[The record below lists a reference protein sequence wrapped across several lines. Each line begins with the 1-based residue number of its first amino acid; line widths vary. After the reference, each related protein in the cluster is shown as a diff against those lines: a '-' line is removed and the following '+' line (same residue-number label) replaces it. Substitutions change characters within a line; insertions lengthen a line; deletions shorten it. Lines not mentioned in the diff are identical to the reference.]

1 MSAIEPRS
9 RIDTDPRFSRRR
21 HAVARLRRRKLLVH
35 AALVLGVAA
44 LVWIAFFSPLLT
56 VSDVVV
62 VGGAG
67 HVTAADITTIARLD
81 ERRNLLLL
89 STTEVAQ
96 AVRGLAWVKR
106 AEVDRKL
113 PGTLRVKI
121 VERVPALAL
130 QASEARWT
138 IDRQGHVLAPGA
150 PKRLA
155 TVAAVS
161 DEEVVVG
168 ERVTSAEVQ
177 GALAVFRIIPDR
189 LRRNLEAIFVPGSE
203 RISLSLES
211 GLLIR
216 LGAAEKLRAKSSVLT
231 ALLGRIRHEGVGVGY
246 VDVRVPTSP
255 AVGPAPTP

>member
-1 MSAIEPRS
+1 MSVIEGPARVN
-9 RIDTDPRFSRRR
+9 TDPRFNRRR
-21 HAVARLRRRKLLVH
+21 HAVARLRRRRLLIQ
-35 AALVLGVAA
+35 AAVVLGVAV
-44 LVWIAFFSPLLT
+44 LVWIAFFSPLLK
-56 VSDVVV
+56 VSNVEV
-62 VGGAG
+62 VGGG
-67 HVTAADITTIARLD
+67 HVTGADISAIARLD
-81 ERRNLLLL
+81 EGRNLLLM

-113 PGTLRVKI
+113 PGTLQVNI

-138 IDRQGHVLAPGA
+138 IDRRGHVLAPGA
-150 PKRLA
+150 PKRLP

-161 DEEVVVG
+161 DEAIVVG
-168 ERVTSAEVQ
+168 ERVTAAEVQ
-177 GALAVFRIIPDR
+177 GALAVFRTLPDR
-189 LRRNLEAIFVPGSE
+189 LRHNLEAIFAPGSE

-231 ALLGRIRHEGVGVGY
+231 ALLARIKREGVAVGY

-255 AVGPAPTP
+255 AVGPSPSS

>member
-1 MSAIEPRS
+1 MSVIEERS
-9 RIDTDPRFSRRR
+9 RVDTDPRFSRRR

-35 AALVLGVAA
+35 AAFVLGVAA
-44 LVWIAFFSPLLT
+44 LVWIVFFSPLLT
-56 VSDVVV
+56 VSDVEV
-62 VGGAG
+62 VGGG
-67 HVTAADITTIARLD
+67 HVTAADITTIAGLD
-81 ERRNLLLL
+81 ERRNLLLM

-113 PGTLRVKI
+113 PGTLRVNI

-161 DEEVVVG
+161 DEEIVVG

-189 LRRNLEAIFVPGSE
+189 LRRNVEAIFAPGSE

-231 ALLGRIRHEGVGVGY
+231 ALLGRIRSEGVGVGY

>member
-1 MSAIEPRS
+1 MSVIEQRP

-35 AALVLGVAA
+35 AAFILGLAA
-44 LVWIAFFSPLLT
+44 TVWMAFFSPLLI
-56 VSDVVV
+56 VSRVEV
-62 VGGAG
+62 VGGG
-67 HVTAADITTIARLD
+67 HVSAADIRTIASLD
-81 ERRNLLLL
+81 EPRNLLLL

-96 AVRGLAWVKR
+96 AVRKLAWVKR

-113 PGTLRVKI
+113 PGTLRVHI

-130 QASEARWT
+130 QADEARWS
-138 IDRQGHVLAPGA
+138 IDRRGHVLAPGA

-161 DEEVVVG
+161 DEAIAVG
-168 ERVTSAEVQ
+168 ERVTSAEVK

-189 LRRNLEAIFVPGSE
+189 LRRNLEAIFAPGSE
-203 RISLSLES
+203 RISLSLRS

-216 LGAAEKLRAKSSVLT
+216 LGAAEKLRAKSSVLS
-231 ALLGRIRHEGVGVGY
+231 ALLERVRREGVGVGY

>member
-1 MSAIEPRS
+1 MSVIEQRS

-21 HAVARLRRRKLLVH
+21 HAVARLRRRKLLAH
-35 AALVLGVAA
+35 AAVAGGVAA
-44 LVWIAFFSPLLT
+44 IVWIAFFSPLLT
-56 VSDVVV
+56 VSEVEV
-62 VGGAG
+62 VGGG
-67 HVTAADITTIARLD
+67 HVTAADITSIARLD

-96 AVRGLAWVKR
+96 AVRELAWVKH

-113 PGTLRVKI
+113 PGTLRVNI
-121 VERVPALAL
+121 AERVPALAL

-138 IDRQGHVLAPGA
+138 IDRRGHVLAPGA
-150 PKRLA
+150 PRRLP

-161 DEEVVVG
+161 EEEIVVG
-168 ERVTSAEVQ
+168 ERVTASEVQ
-177 GALAVFRIIPDR
+177 GALAVFRTIPDR
-189 LRRNLEAIFVPGSE
+189 LRRNLEAIFAPGSE

-231 ALLGRIRHEGVGVGY
+231 ALLIRIRREGVAVGY

-255 AVGPAPTP
+255 AVGRAPSP

>member
-1 MSAIEPRS
+1 MSVIEQRS

-21 HAVARLRRRKLLVH
+21 HAVARLRRRKLLAH
-35 AALVLGVAA
+35 AAVVAGVAA
-44 LVWIAFFSPLLT
+44 IVWIAFFSPLLI
-56 VSDVVV
+56 VSNVEVA
-62 VGGAG
+62 GGR
-67 HVTAADITTIARLD
+67 HVTEADIMTIARLD

-96 AVRGLAWVKR
+96 AVRELAWVKR
-106 AEVDRKL
+106 ANIDRKL
-113 PGTLRVKI
+113 PGTLRVNI

-130 QASEARWT
+130 QAAEARWT
-138 IDRQGHVLAPGA
+138 IDRRGHVLAPGA
-150 PKRLA
+150 PKRLP
-155 TVAAVS
+155 TVAGVS
-161 DEEVVVG
+161 EEEIAVG

-177 GALAVFRIIPDR
+177 GALAVYRIVPDR

-231 ALLGRIRHEGVGVGY
+231 ALLGRIKREGLGVGY

>member
-1 MSAIEPRS
+1 MSVVEQRA

-21 HAVARLRRRKLLVH
+21 HAVARLRRRRVLVR
-35 AALVLGVAA
+35 AALILGVAA
-44 LVWIAFFSPLLT
+44 VVWIAFFSPLLM
-56 VSDVVV
+56 VSNVEV
-62 VGGAG
+62 VGSR

-89 STTEVAQ
+89 STAEVAE
-96 AVRGLAWVKR
+96 AVRDLAWVKR

-113 PGTLRVKI
+113 PATLRVNI

-130 QASEARWT
+130 QAAEARWT
-138 IDRQGHVLAPGA
+138 IDRRGHVLAPGA
-150 PKRLA
+150 PKRLP

-161 DEEVVVG
+161 DEAIAVG
-168 ERVTSAEVQ
+168 EPVTSAEVK
-177 GALAVFRIIPDR
+177 GALAVFRNIPDR
-189 LRRNLEAIFVPGSE
+189 LRANLEAIFAPGSE

-216 LGAAEKLRAKSSVLT
+216 LGPAEKLRAKSSVLT
-231 ALLGRIRHEGVGVGY
+231 ALLGRIRREGVSVSY

-255 AVGPAPTP
+255 AVGPTPSP